1 VLRRNQ
7 LDDGIRLL
15 NKVRPKTGLIAR
27 RGMDRYYFGMD
38 SSSGPTGMKH
48 FDAIIIGTGQAG
60 PSLAARFSAAGKT
73 VAIIERHKFGGTC
86 VNTGCVP
93 TKTLVASAYAMHVA
107 RRGAE
112 YGFAIGDMQVD
123 MKRVKAR
130 KDAASAKSS
139 KGVEEWLRGTKN
151 CTVLHGQASFQ
162 SANTIVVNDEVLQA
176 DKIYINVGGRAS
188 IPDMPGVHEV
198 PFLTNSSIMDIDFLP
213 AHFIIIGG
221 SYVGLEFAQIY
232 RRFGSEVT
240 IVEMG
245 PRLIGREDE
254 DVSQAVREIV
264 EAEGI
269 NIRLNAKCI
278 SLAKHDGGVAVGLDC
293 EEGPPEVVGTHLL
306 LAVGRTPNTSD
317 LGLDRAGVATDHRG
331 FIVVDDQLQTNVPGI
346 WALGDCNGR
355 GAFTHTSYND
365 YEIVADNLFNAD
377 HRRVSDR
384 IQAYALYID
393 PPLGRCGMT
402 DAEIRKSGR
411 PALAVKYPM
420 SKVSRADEKGET
432 QGFMKISVDAETK
445 QILGAA
451 ILGVGGDEV
460 VHVLLDV
467 MYAKAPYTVIQ
478 RAMHIH
484 PTVSEFLPTILA
496 KLRPFA

>member
-1 VLRRNQ
+1 
-7 LDDGIRLL
+7 
-15 NKVRPKTGLIAR
+15 
-27 RGMDRYYFGMD
+27 
-38 SSSGPTGMKH
+38 MKH

-60 PSLAARFSAAGKT
+60 PSLAARFAAAGKT

-86 VNTGCVP
+86 VNTGCIP
-93 TKTLVASAYAMHVA
+93 TKTLVASAYAIHVA

-112 YGFAIGDMQVD
+112 YGFSVGDIHVD

-130 KDAASAKSS
+130 KDAASARSS
-139 KGVEEWLRGTKN
+139 KGVEEWLRGTTN
-151 CTVLHGQASFQ
+151 CTVIQGHARLQ
-162 SANTIVVNDEVLQA
+162 SASSVVVNDEILQA
-176 DKIYINVGGRAS
+176 DKIFINVGGRAS
-188 IPDMPGVHEV
+188 VPEMRGIHDV
-198 PFLTNSSIMDIDFLP
+198 PFLTNSSMMDIDFLP
-213 AHFIIIGG
+213 EHLIIVGG

-254 DVSQAVREIV
+254 DVSQAVREIL

-269 NIRLNAKCI
+269 HIRLNAKCV
-278 SLAKHDGGVAVGLDC
+278 SLAKRDGGVAVGLTC
-293 EEGPPEVVGTHLL
+293 EEGPPEVAGTHVL
-306 LAVGRTPNTSD
+306 LAVGRTPNTHD
-317 LGLDRAGVATDHRG
+317 LGLDRAGVGTDHRG
-331 FIVVDDQLQTNVPGI
+331 YITVDDQLQTNVPGI

-377 HRRVSDR
+377 HRRLSDR

-402 DAEIRKSGR
+402 DAEVRKSGR
-411 PALAVKYPM
+411 RALAVKYPM
-420 SKVSRADEKGET
+420 SRVGRAYEKGET

-460 VHVLLDV
+460 IHVLLDV
-467 MYAKAPYTVIQ
+467 MYARAPYTVIQ

-484 PTVSEFLPTILA
+484 PTVAEYLPTILA
-496 KLRPFA
+496 KLGPFS